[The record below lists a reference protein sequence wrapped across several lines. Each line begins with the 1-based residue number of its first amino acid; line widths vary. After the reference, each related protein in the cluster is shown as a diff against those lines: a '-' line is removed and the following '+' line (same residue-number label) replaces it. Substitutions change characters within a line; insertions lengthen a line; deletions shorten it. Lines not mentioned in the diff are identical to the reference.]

1 MRSVQWH
8 LLSVLS
14 YRGQPQLYFLVMLVP
29 IFPAHSLLF
38 CYLLGPWVGFPTLL
52 SIYTSAHPLFPQSAP
67 AILTHLIYLP
77 MLLGA
82 ILMVYLYHLLGSL
95 QVLNT
100 ISLESDPI
108 SCHNLFLSKFLF
120 HPLDPES
127 SPIYSPNSYQYL
139 PVSACIH
146 FEV

>member
-1 MRSVQWH
+1 
-8 LLSVLS
+8 
-14 YRGQPQLYFLVMLVP
+14 MLVP

-38 CYLLGPWVGFPTLL
+38 CYLLGPWVGFLTLL
-52 SIYTSAHPLFPQSAP
+52 VICTSAHPLFPQSAP
-67 AILTHLIYLP
+67 AILTHLIYFP

-108 SCHNLFLSKFLF
+108 SCHNLLYPNFCSIPLIQNPVPYILPTPTSTCRLARAFILRCRSFSLSAGPAHLW
-120 HPLDPES
+120 PC
-127 SPIYSPNSYQYL
+127 Y
-139 PVSACIH
+139 V
-146 FEV
+146 VT